1 MIFDSIYFDMNK
13 TSNKRSIIGV
23 CGAQNTGKSTF
34 IKDVIN
40 SSEADFNVIEG
51 TTTYREKIKELNLS
65 INRKGTI
72 ESQKIIF
79 NALCDDIDNTYSI
92 EDDAIVLMDRT
103 PIDAFVYTVWLYVFQ
118 KESNV
123 TKDDINEFFSKL
135 IDITSKM
142 KYVIFFPVQYCKNIK
157 LEERENR
164 DTDETYRNQIDKI
177 FDIVLSLLEIYFGI
191 HLVTLYGTR
200 KERVYHFIDY
210 YKYHLKTA
218 NNINTLTDLIIENVN
233 SNNRDMGKV
242 ECSM

>member
-1 MIFDSIYFDMNK
+1 MKKIPV
-13 TSNKRSIIGV
+13 KRSIIGV

-40 SSEADFNVIEG
+40 SEESDFNVIEG

-65 INRKGTI
+65 INRNGNI

-103 PIDAFVYTVWLYVFQ
+103 PIDAFVYTVWLYMFH

-123 TKDDINEFFSKL
+123 TKDDINELFAKL
-135 IDITSKM
+135 IDITYKM

-164 DTDETYRNQIDKI
+164 DTDETYRKQIDKI

-200 KERVYHFIDY
+200 KERVHHFIDY
-210 YKYHLKTA
+210 YEYNLKTA
-218 NNINTLTDLIIENVN
+218 NNINTLTDLIIENIN
-233 SNNRDMGKV
+233 TNNRDMGKT

>member
-51 TTTYREKIKELNLS
+51 TTTYRDKIKELNLS
-65 INRKGTI
+65 INRKGNI

-79 NALCDDIDNTYSI
+79 NALCDDIDNTYST
-92 EDDAIVLMDRT
+92 EDGAIVLMDRT
-103 PIDAFVYTVWLYVFQ
+103 PIDAFVYTVWLYMFHN
-118 KESNV
+118 ESNV
-123 TKDDINEFFSKL
+123 TKDDINELFAKL
-135 IDITSKM
+135 IDTTSKM
-142 KYVIFFPVQYCKNIK
+142 NHVIYFPVRYCKNIK

-164 DTDETYRNQIDKI
+164 DTDETYRKQIDNI
-177 FDIVLSLLEIYFGI
+177 FEIVLYFLETYFRI
-191 HLVTLYGTR
+191 HLVMLYGNR
-200 KERVYHFIDY
+200 EERVNNFIDY
-210 YKYHLKTA
+210 YKYNLKTA
-218 NNINTLTDLIIENVN
+218 NNINTLTNLIIDSLN
-233 SNNRDMGKV
+233 SNNRDMGKT